1 MRSADAYFEGQSGRQ
16 ANAARFQVGRTP
28 AHHYAYATVCLI
40 VLELGRNLARGSDL
54 RRHRAVGCGL
64 PIQVNRLDDRI
75 WHVAWGAVVVQV
87 SPSAIDS
94 RGTRRW
100 LGDCS

>member
-1 MRSADAYFEGQSGRQ
+1 MRSADAD
-16 ANAARFQVGRTP
+16 AKRTRRGSRLDGP
-28 AHHYAYATVCLI
+28 RRTTYAYATVCLI

-94 RGTRRW
+94 RGTTRW